1 MPFISFCR
9 YFIENSFLDE
19 VLIRQL
25 FHGPSSKVF
34 AVAAVLPS
42 DYHLALGHCTAQYYT
57 DIPDPQEV
65 SDAGVGDALAPQPLP
80 LTGVL
85 APALAMGPSPGLPMG
100 SPTVPSFCST
110 GMSLCH
116 GSFKNCDFKL
126 YLASFAELLGLAKK
140 PSFPIFKVAKWFS
153 PLYKYCLHITL
164 VFGI

>member
-1 MPFISFCR
+1 MDPPLR
-9 YFIENSFLDE
+9 YLQWQQCFPVIIIWHWDTALHNIILTSLTPRRC
-19 VLIRQL
+19 LML
-25 FHGPSSKVF
+25 GLGMLL
-34 AVAAVLPS
+34 LPN
-42 DYHLALGHCTAQYYT
+42 
-57 DIPDPQEV
+57 
-65 SDAGVGDALAPQPLP
+65 PLP